1 MMTLTIELTHEV
13 EEEFKKL
20 AARKGVSVEV
30 LAKAVLQQSLEKSG
44 VDIDELISEIVRENH
59 ELYKRLA

>member
-1 MMTLTIELTHEV
+1 MTLTIELTKEQ
-13 EEEFKKL
+13 ESEFKKL

-30 LAKAVLQQSLEKSG
+30 LATAVLEQSLRG
-44 VDIDELISEIVRENH
+44 DQVNIDDLITEIVRDNH